1 MKYGM
6 PYKGS
11 KNKLAGKIF
20 ESFPRKKNFYDLFCG
35 GCAMTHYGLLHGGFE
50 NYYMNNINP
59 ACPELFMD
67 AVHGKFK
74 DEKRWISREDFFRL
88 KDSEPYVAFC
98 WSFGYNLRDYLYS
111 KEIEAYK
118 KACHFA
124 IVFDDFSLIKELCP
138 EVYDVTK
145 EALNGIKNIK
155 ERRIAF
161 GLSVVKGLKRLGDWD
176 LVLNNPL
183 YKLVC
188 LSGGKLVRDSKN
200 NDIQSL
206 ESLRSPEYM
215 RSLERLQSLESL
227 QSLQRLERLQSFNK
241 SYDEIEIKKDSV
253 IYCDIP
259 YEGTDGYLT
268 EFDFEKFY
276 SWCEKQTEPLFI
288 SSYKM
293 PSDRFVCV
301 AMFKHRCT
309 LSATE
314 NIEVTEKVFIPKHQV
329 KEYHLP
335 GSLFNFD
342 ELM

>member
-11 KNKLAGKIF
+11 KNKLAGQIF
-20 ESFPRKKNFYDLFCG
+20 ELFPRKKNFYDLFCG

-50 NYYMNNINP
+50 NYYMNDINP

-74 DEKRWISREDFFRL
+74 DEKRWISREDFEKL
-88 KDSEPYVAFC
+88 KDVEPYVAFC
-98 WSFGYNLRDYLYS
+98 WSFGNNLKNYLYS
-111 KEIEAYK
+111 KEIEEFK
-118 KACHFA
+118 KAWHYA
-124 IVFDDFSLIKELCP
+124 IFFDDFEPFKKFDVDMSPIKE
-138 EVYDVTK
+138 
-145 EALNGIKNIK
+145 IKNRYEKYLTSKKILANCRLEASRSENF
-155 ERRIAF
+155 ER
-161 GLSVVKGLKRLGDWD
+161 L
-176 LVLNNPL
+176 
-183 YKLVC
+183 
-188 LSGGKLVRDSKN
+188 
-200 NDIQSL
+200 QT
-206 ESLRSPEYM
+206 
-215 RSLERLQSLESL
+215 LERLQSLESL
-227 QSLQRLERLQSFNK
+227 ERLERLERLRITVG
-241 SYDEIEIKKDSV
+241 SYDQVEILPDSV

-259 YEGTDGYLT
+259 YEDTDGYLT

-309 LSATE
+309 LNANQ
-314 NIEVTEKVFIPKHQV
+314 NIEVTEKVFIPKHQE

-342 ELM
+342 EMM

>member
-11 KNKLAGKIF
+11 KNKLAGQIF
-20 ESFPRKKNFYDLFCG
+20 ELFPRKKNFYDLFCG

-50 NYYMNNINP
+50 NYFMNDINP

-74 DEKRWISREDFFRL
+74 DEKRWISREDFERL
-88 KDSEPYVAFC
+88 KDVEPYVAFC
-98 WSFGYNLRDYLYS
+98 WSFGNNFRNYLYS
-111 KEIEAYK
+111 KEIEDFK
-118 KACHFA
+118 KAWHYA
-124 IVFDDFSLIKELCP
+124 IFFDDFDPFKKFGGDMSAIK
-138 EVYDVTK
+138 
-145 EALNGIKNIK
+145 GIKNRYEK
-155 ERRIAF
+155 Y
-161 GLSVVKGLKRLGDWD
+161 LT
-176 LVLNNPL
+176 
-183 YKLVC
+183 
-188 LSGGKLVRDSKN
+188 SKN
-200 NDIQSL
+200 ILANCRL
-206 ESLRSPEYM
+206 EASRSENFE
-215 RSLERLQSLESL
+215 RLQTLERLQSLESL
-227 QSLQRLERLQSFNK
+227 ERLERLERLRITVG
-241 SYDEIEIKKDSV
+241 SYDQVEILPDSV

-268 EFDFEKFY
+268 DFDFEKFY

-314 NIEVTEKVFIPKHQV
+314 NIEVTEKVFIPKHQE

>member
-1 MKYGM
+1 MVIRHSDGKNKMKYGM

-20 ESFPRKKNFYDLFCG
+20 ELFPRKKNFYDLFCG

-50 NYYMNNINP
+50 NFYMNDINP
-59 ACPELFMD
+59 ACSELFID

-74 DEKRWISREDFFRL
+74 DEKRWISREDFEKL
-88 KDSEPYVAFC
+88 KDVEPYVAFC
-98 WSFGYNLRDYLYS
+98 WSFGNNLRNYLYS
-111 KEIEAYK
+111 KEIEELKRAWHY
-118 KACHFA
+118 A
-124 IVFDDFSLIKELCP
+124 IFFDDFEPAKKLTGIDFSP
-138 EVYDVTK
+138 
-145 EALNGIKNIK
+145 IKNIK
-155 ERRIAF
+155 NRKEKYLTSKEIIRKFYNPSVFGGNQELER
-161 GLSVVKGLKRLGDWD
+161 
-176 LVLNNPL
+176 
-183 YKLVC
+183 
-188 LSGGKLVRDSKN
+188 
-200 NDIQSL
+200 L
-206 ESLRSPEYM
+206 E
-215 RSLERLQSLESL
+215 SLERLERLES
-227 QSLQRLERLQSFNK
+227 LQSFNK
-241 SYDEIEIKKDSV
+241 SYHEIEIKKDSV

-309 LSATE
+309 LNGYQ
-314 NIEVTEKVFIPKHQV
+314 NIEVTEKVFIPKHQE